1 MLNDSLNFTDYVI
14 RLGINLHHSFD
25 NLIQHQRS
33 GDVENGIPH
42 ILGIGAILVGVEV
55 FDEGKHPPLHRRVQ
69 PSGRKVVEH
78 KLFELIAQNGSLPH
92 LHLIDKN
99 APVGQAQ
106 HGTLFSALVVGG
118 IQVEDEREIGHLLHH
133 VQGIGNTAGPKGLPI
148 AVNFIFS

>member
-14 RLGINLHHSFD
+14 RLGTNLHHSFD

-78 KLFELIAQNGSLPH
+78 KLFELIAQNG
-92 LHLIDKN
+92 
-99 APVGQAQ
+99 
-106 HGTLFSALVVGG
+106 TLFSALVVGG